1 MPNFRTAFHFF
12 AKLEMVQENYRSA
25 WLLESIH
32 VIQYM
37 IEHHFT
43 YIWTVLKYNVHTW
56 SKITVFYRITMVR
69 DRNI

>member
-1 MPNFRTAFHFF
+1 MPNFRTAFHFIV
-12 AKLEMVQENYRSA
+12 KLEMVQENYRSA

-43 YIWTVLKYNVHTW
+43 YI
-56 SKITVFYRITMVR
+56 
-69 DRNI
+69 